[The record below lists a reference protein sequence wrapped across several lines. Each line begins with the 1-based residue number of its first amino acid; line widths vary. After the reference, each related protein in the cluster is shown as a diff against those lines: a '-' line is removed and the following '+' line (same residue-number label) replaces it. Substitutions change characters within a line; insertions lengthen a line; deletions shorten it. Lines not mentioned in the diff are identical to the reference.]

1 MTKLSIRTGDK
12 VKVIAGKEKGKEGKV
27 LATLPHKE
35 RVIVERVNM
44 VKKATRPTQRN
55 PKGGL
60 LEIEA
65 PLHVSNVMLVCPKCS
80 QPTRIGRKRDGR
92 HARARLQEVR
102 ERHRRLVP
110 PSAPGSPPRGGEVQG
125 R

>member
-55 PKGGL
+55 PKGGI

-80 QPTRIGRKRDGR
+80 QPSRVGRKREDGTR
-92 HARARLQEVR
+92 VR
-102 ERHRRLVP
+102 VCKKC
-110 PSAPGSPPRGGEVQG
+110 GNDIDG
-125 R
+125 

>member
-12 VKVIAGKEKGKEGKV
+12 VRILAGKEKGKEGKV

-44 VKKATRPTQRN
+44 VKKATRPTQSN
-55 PKGGL
+55 QKGGI

-65 PLHVSNVMLVCPKCS
+65 PLHVSNVMLLCPKCS
-80 QPTRIGRKRDGR
+80 EATRIGRRREEGTRVRVCKKCGNDIDG
-92 HARARLQEVR
+92 
-102 ERHRRLVP
+102 
-110 PSAPGSPPRGGEVQG
+110 
-125 R
+125 